1 MISATRTQNR
11 GVIPAVLAGC
21 LLVGTVVFGWSGS
34 SGSKQTPTASARGQA
49 TVWLC
54 RPGLPN
60 NPCLAKLTSTVV
72 SPDGTTSVQSSTP
85 AKRPAVD
92 CFYVYPTVS
101 PQPAVNADL
110 TIDPAEEDA
119 AVAQASR
126 FSQDCA
132 VFAPM
137 YRQITIAGGRSPA
150 SYRPGSPAVTTA
162 YDSLLGAWRDYLDHY
177 NHGRGI
183 VLIGHSQG
191 ASLLIKLVRSEI
203 DSNPQ
208 KRKLLVSALIIGGNV
223 VVPIGK
229 DRGGSFANIPA
240 CHSEHQTGCVI
251 AYSAYDTTPPPTS
264 FFGRIVPA
272 QLEPWQAINASQV
285 SNLQVLCTDP
295 AALSGTATL
304 DPYFTTTPFPGPF
317 ASVTAPMPSPPNP
330 WVRYPNLYSDRCMSQ
345 SGSTWLQ
352 IQDVGHPSDR
362 RWRVTSADPQSGLHA
377 VDINLALGNLVNIVA
392 AQARAFE
399 TR

>member
-1 MISATRTQNR
+1 M
-11 GVIPAVLAGC
+11 LAGC

-295 AALSGTATL
+295 AALSGYRHPRPLLHNYPVSRTIRFSHSTDA
-304 DPYFTTTPFPGPF
+304 
-317 ASVTAPMPSPPNP
+317 VTAQPVGQIPQP
-330 WVRYPNLYSDRCMSQ
+330 VL
-345 SGSTWLQ
+345 GSMHEPERIHLAA
-352 IQDVGHPSDR
+352 DPR
-362 RWRVTSADPQSGLHA
+362 RWASKRPPMES
-377 VDINLALGNLVNIVA
+377 NLD
-392 AQARAFE
+392 RSPKR
-399 TR
+399 TPCR

>member
-1 MISATRTQNR
+1 MIVPTCWNKQ
-11 GVIPAVLAGC
+11 GVIAVFLAG
-21 LLVGTVVFGWSGS
+21 LLLLGVVASGCSGS
-34 SGSKQTPTASARGQA
+34 SSAGATAPGQA

-54 RPGLPN
+54 RPGQSN
-60 NPCLAKLTSTVV
+60 NPCLAKLTSTVDG
-72 SPDGTTSVQSSTP
+72 PDGATSVQSSTP

-101 PQPAVNADL
+101 PQPTVNANL
-110 TIDPAEEDA
+110 TIDPAEKDA
-119 AVAQASR
+119 AVTQASR

-132 VFAPM
+132 VYAPM
-137 YRQITIAGGRSPA
+137 YRQITIAGGQSPA
-150 SYRPGSPAVTTA
+150 SYRPDSPAGATA

-177 NHGRGI
+177 NHGRGV

-191 ASLLIKLVRSEI
+191 ASLLIKLIRSEI
-203 DSNPQ
+203 DGNPQ
-208 KRKLLVSALIIGGNV
+208 TRKLLVSALIIGGNV

-229 DRGGSFANIPA
+229 DRGGSFANIPS

-264 FFGRIVPA
+264 HFTRVIA
-272 QLEPWQAINASQV
+272 ARLEPWQAINASEV
-285 SNLQVLCTDP
+285 ARLQVLCTDP

-330 WVRYPNLYSDRCMSQ
+330 WVRYPNLYSDRCMSE

-352 IQDVGHPSDR
+352 IQDVGGPSDR
-362 RWRVTSADPQSGLHA
+362 RWRVTPTDPLNGLHA
-377 VDINLALGNLVNIVA
+377 VDINLALGNLVKIVA